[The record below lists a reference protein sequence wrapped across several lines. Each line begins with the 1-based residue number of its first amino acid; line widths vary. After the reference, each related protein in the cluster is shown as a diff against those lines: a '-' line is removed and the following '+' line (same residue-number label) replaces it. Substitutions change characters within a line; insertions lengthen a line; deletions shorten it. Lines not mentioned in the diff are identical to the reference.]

1 MAQKYSMIYVSNYDV
16 ANLRILEK
24 YQIGAAQ
31 IYITRDGRYIVNE
44 PPLSAD
50 AHRLY
55 GSVVSRINLGMELE
69 PGEDSVTL
77 AGRFSDAFW
86 EVAER
91 MKRLEDAQ
99 RLFPHLD
106 YYIRRNLVG
115 YGLLDPLM
123 RDDNIEDILCS
134 APDRPIHVV
143 HKKYSGT
150 YNTLY
155 TNVSFPD
162 DEYMKNYIQKI
173 FGRTG
178 SEPTESRPMSVT
190 HMGDGSRIS
199 ATFGSQ
205 ISKPGCAIAI
215 RKFPTDPY
223 TITDM
228 LYNNTMTQQMA
239 AYLWTL
245 LDAKAVGLVIG
256 VTGSGKTTL
265 LASLI
270 SMLNPRWR
278 ILTIED
284 TLEMRIPHAD
294 WVRLNTRKSYGMM
307 GEEFDVTIR
316 NLIDI
321 SLTQRPDY
329 EIVGETRLFDM
340 DALFQSVGTGHGG
353 LTSFHASS
361 PSGALTRMRGAGIG
375 EGELGLLWFVV
386 HISRVRLRGVYGRRV
401 MDISE
406 IIPHKEGVSINPIF
420 QYDVFS
426 DRVNEFDMAKS
437 YRYKEA
443 LRICGIDD
451 YKDDLKRRMS
461 LLDVCIK
468 NNIRTPGG
476 IFAVLGKYYI

>member
-1 MAQKYSMIYVSNYDV
+1 MKSRHSISVSNYDV
-16 ANLRILEK
+16 HDLRILEK
-24 YQIGAAQ
+24 YAIDAAQ
-31 IYITRDGRYIVNE
+31 IYITCDGRYIVNE
-44 PPLSAD
+44 PPLSVE

-55 GSVVSRINLGMELE
+55 DSVVSRINVGIELE
-69 PGEDSVTL
+69 PDEDIHTMS
-77 AGRFSDAFW
+77 GKFRDAFW

-106 YYIRRNLVG
+106 YYIRRNFVG

-123 RDDNIEDILCS
+123 RDGNIEDILCS
-134 APDRPIHVV
+134 APDRPIRVV
-143 HKKYSGT
+143 HKKYSGI

-155 TNVSFPD
+155 TNVSFAD
-162 DEYMKNYIQKI
+162 DESMKNYIQRV
-173 FGRTG
+173 FGKTG

-190 HMGDGSRIS
+190 HMDDGSRIS
-199 ATFGSQ
+199 ATFGDQ

-215 RKFPTDPY
+215 RKFPPDPY

-228 LYNNTMTQQMA
+228 MKNNTITPRMA

-245 LDAKAVGLVIG
+245 LDAKAVGLIIG

-284 TLEMRIPHAD
+284 TLEMRIPHTD

-307 GEEFDVTIR
+307 GEEFDVSIR

-329 EIVGETRLFDM
+329 EIVGETRIFDM

-375 EGELGLLWFVV
+375 EGELGLLWFVA
-386 HISRVRLRGVYGRRV
+386 HISKIRIQGVHSRKV
-401 MDISE
+401 MNISE
-406 IIPHKEGVSINPIF
+406 IMPHEKGVSVDTVF
-420 QYDVFS
+420 QYDIFGDAFTES
-426 DRVNEFDMAKS
+426 DIQESR
-437 YRYKEA
+437 RYKEA
-443 LRICGIDD
+443 LQICGIDD
-451 YKDDLKRRMS
+451 GVSDMNKRIS
-461 LLDVCIK
+461 LLNECIK
-468 NNIRTPGG
+468 HNIQNPHDT
-476 IFAVLGKYYI
+476 LGKYYTQ